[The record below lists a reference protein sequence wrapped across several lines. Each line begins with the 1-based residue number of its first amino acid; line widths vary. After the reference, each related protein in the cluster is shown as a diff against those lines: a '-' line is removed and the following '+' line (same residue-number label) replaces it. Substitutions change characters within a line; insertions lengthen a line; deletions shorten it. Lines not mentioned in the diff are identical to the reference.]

1 MVDLQRWRSS
11 QWLTLGIVVLFVVVS
26 LMAYFLVK
34 RFVLS
39 PPIDATIERTD
50 LLVHEGEQIQV
61 NVLNGCGQDGIARRT
76 MDYLR
81 ARGFDVVEI
90 TNFGRFDVDRSFVI
104 DRVGDTLSAAKAAY
118 ALGIPD
124 SLVTADIDSTL
135 YLRCSI
141 VLGRDYAALRPFAQ

>member
-11 QWLTLGIVVLFVVVS
+11 RWLSAGIFVLLAAVS
-26 LMAYFLVK
+26 LMAYFIVR
-34 RFVLS
+34 RFFLS

-50 LLVHEGEQIQV
+50 LLVHQGEQIQV

-90 TNFGRFDVDRSFVI
+90 TNFDRMDVAHSFII

-118 ALGIPD
+118 ALGIAD

-135 YLRCSI
+135 YLRCSV
-141 VLGRDYAALRPFAQ
+141 VLGKDYATLRPFAP